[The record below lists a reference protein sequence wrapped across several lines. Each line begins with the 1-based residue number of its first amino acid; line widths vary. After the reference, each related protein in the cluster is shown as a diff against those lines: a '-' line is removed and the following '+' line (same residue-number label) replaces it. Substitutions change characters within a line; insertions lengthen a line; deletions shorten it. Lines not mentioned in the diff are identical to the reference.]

1 MWFMCDHYL
10 SVKYLEK
17 FSNQIILKKFL
28 YRYKQLYDL
37 KDQLNFNDPNV
48 YLNMSKIWLL
58 RF

>member
-1 MWFMCDHYL
+1 MCDHYL